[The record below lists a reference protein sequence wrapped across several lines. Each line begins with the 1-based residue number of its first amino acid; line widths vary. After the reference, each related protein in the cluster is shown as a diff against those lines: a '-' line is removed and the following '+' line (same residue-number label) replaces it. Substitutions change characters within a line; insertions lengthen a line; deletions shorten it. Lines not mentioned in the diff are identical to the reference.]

1 MGLRLL
7 GGVWKK
13 DKRLVMNFRVDRAD
27 ALGIGDEQVVDDR
40 VGRHRAEL
48 PHDRISADAGLLRG
62 SHIRREQPGLGD
74 HVPAD
79 LVLHMAG
86 HVLGER
92 GHSGEHAGDP
102 VASRPGLLQ
111 DGTAGYERLEE
122 RADSDRGQHE
132 CGGHEGDP
140 GSK

>member
-1 MGLRLL
+1 
-7 GGVWKK
+7 
-13 DKRLVMNFRVDRAD
+13 
-27 ALGIGDEQVVDDR
+27 
-40 VGRHRAEL
+40 
-48 PHDRISADAGLLRG
+48 
-62 SHIRREQPGLGD
+62 
-74 HVPAD
+74 
-79 LVLHMAG
+79 MAG